1 MLKLFDI
8 FLHQITLDILA
19 EMGHE
24 ELKQIGVNAYG
35 HRHKLLKGIE
45 KLYTGHSEYQFL
57 CYFKIY
63 NISSTSKPVKTL
75 FLGYN

>member
-1 MLKLFDI
+1 
-8 FLHQITLDILA
+8 
-19 EMGHE
+19 MGHE

-57 CYFKIY
+57 SLKSIIFQVQQNLEKH
-63 NISSTSKPVKTL
+63 NHWGL
-75 FLGYN
+75 ENNFLLDRFLS

>member
-1 MLKLFDI
+1 MLHFLFLT
-8 FLHQITLDILA
+8 FFFQITLDILA

-45 KLYTGHSEYQFL
+45 KLYTGHSEYQFFSCL
-57 CYFKIY
+57 KSI
-63 NISSTSKPVKTL
+63 ITSSTDKPLNVESL
-75 FLGYN
+75 

>member
-1 MLKLFDI
+1 MSFSPC
-8 FLHQITLDILA
+8 QITLDILA

-57 CYFKIY
+57 FVYY
-63 NISSTSKPVKTL
+63 LKPIIFQVQQNL
-75 FLGYN
+75 